1 MKDTKMLGKRSDKA
15 VKQQNAGE
23 KSVKAVNS
31 TNARVRSDK
40 SKMLDRKLRRNNRQR
55 AEQILLSD
63 KLQDTENFTEVVKSD
78 IYELL
83 SNYFDVA
90 ERSLSITVNVDNYGV
105 YTIDINCKADK
116 LKKVRVV
123 SHI

>member
-1 MKDTKMLGKRSDKA
+1 MLGKRSDQA

-116 LKKVRVV
+116 LKKVRVA